1 MGGTPAQKQAKKI
14 LDKVVAILPDNMAA
28 AAWTSSTCSGMP
40 SSACSCTS
48 SGRPCGEGPIS
59 RMNGP
64 PPPRRNP
71 WGRSC
76 LTCQLDGKMEHMSER
91 LSKVPEVAHT
101 KEDLGEIM
109 EDACKLCTG
118 LSSEGAH
125 LVGMKLTRLVLD
137 YISYI

>member
-1 MGGTPAQKQAKKI
+1 
-14 LDKVVAILPDNMAA
+14 
-28 AAWTSSTCSGMP
+28 
-40 SSACSCTS
+40 
-48 SGRPCGEGPIS
+48 
-59 RMNGP
+59 
-64 PPPRRNP
+64 
-71 WGRSC
+71 
-76 LTCQLDGKMEHMSER
+76 MSER

-137 YISYI
+137 YISYILYYDINVVWEATPAQESKIPVGG